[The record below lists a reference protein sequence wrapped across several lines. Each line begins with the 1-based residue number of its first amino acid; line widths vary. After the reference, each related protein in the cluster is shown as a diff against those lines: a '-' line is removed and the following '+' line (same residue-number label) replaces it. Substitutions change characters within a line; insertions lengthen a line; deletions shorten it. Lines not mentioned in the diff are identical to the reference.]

1 MDRKVMLT
9 ADSTC
14 DLNKEL
20 MQRYHVKTYPLH
32 IVLGGKSFE
41 DSVNIMPDEIYDN
54 FIKQGSCRR
63 LRQST
68 QGNISTP
75 FALLSSRGMKSYISI
90 SVALCQART
99 RTA

>member
-54 FIKQGSCRR
+54 FINRGAAEDFGNQRRGIYRR
-63 LRQST
+63 LS
-68 QGNISTP
+68 P
-75 FALLSSRGMKSYISI
+75 FYRAG
-90 SVALCQART
+90 V
-99 RTA
+99 